1 LKLPL
6 SLFLKSSRH
15 LFALSS
21 VDILNQLTPF
31 LKRGSA
37 QQRIAIAVLAIHM
50 VLLIGFE
57 FGSHQHHSAS
67 SIGDTVTANLLDP
80 NPQKEKSKSPSTS
93 VTATPTH
100 QPTTPV
106 AAPTKQEGSLAAN
119 TFASTPPPTSN
130 GGSSTGDPKTVSI
143 SQAQCSVPEPI
154 YPSLSRRIG
163 EEGKAMVRLL
173 INESGQVEKVS
184 LAQSSGIQR
193 LDQAALDAGQK
204 ARCKPF
210 IEFGKPIKVTAIQPY
225 IFRLE

>member
-1 LKLPL
+1 
-6 SLFLKSSRH
+6 
-15 LFALSS
+15 
-21 VDILNQLTPF
+21 LNQLTPF

-37 QQRIAIAVLAIHM
+37 QQRIAIAVLAIHGM
-50 VLLIGFE
+50 LLIGFE
-57 FGSHQHHSAS
+57 FGSHQHPSAS

-80 NPQKEKSKSPSTS
+80 NPQKEKSKSSPTS
-93 VTATPTH
+93 VTAIPTH
-100 QPTTPV
+100 QAITPV
-106 AAPTKQEGSLAAN
+106 AVPTKQEGSLTAN
-119 TFASTPPPTSN
+119 TFASPPPTSN

>member
-1 LKLPL
+1 MN
-6 SLFLKSSRH
+6 H
-15 LFALSS
+15 
-21 VDILNQLTPF
+21 LTPF

-37 QQRIAIAVLAIHM
+37 QQRIAIVVIVIHM
-50 VLLIGFE
+50 ALLIGFE
-57 FGSHQHHSAS
+57 FGSHQQHSAS
-67 SIGDTVTANLLDP
+67 NMGDMVTANLLDL
-80 NPQKEKSKSPSTS
+80 NPQKEKSKSSPSPTIS
-93 VTATPTH
+93 SPTH
-100 QPTTPV
+100 QPSAPV
-106 AAPTKQEGSLAAN
+106 VVPTKQEGSLAAN
-119 TFASTPPPTSN
+119 PSASTPPPTST